1 MNNPQYTNN
10 PIINGAPSTTS
21 SSDINPGSDGVDFIE
36 VNPSVTIPFA
46 PGTTPIIVTVS
57 VPNTNTNVDK
67 ITVTITEP
75 TGTTIVNQVSP
86 GDTNKVDTFP
96 ITPLPENSR
105 MTVTFGTNNGQ
116 PPENVTLSV
125 IACYAPA
132 TATTIVTSGT
142 VPPSVSGSTPTL
154 TISSTST
161 SVTPGKGYV

>member
-1 MNNPQYTNN
+1 MDNPQYLNN
-10 PIINGAPSTTS
+10 PTIVGAPSSTS
-21 SSDINPGSDGVDFIE
+21 SLDINPGSAGVDFTE
-36 VNPSVTIPFA
+36 GKPSVIIPFA

-67 ITVTITEP
+67 IMVTITEP

-86 GDTNKVDTFP
+86 GNTNKVDTFP
-96 ITPLPENSR
+96 ITPLPENST

-125 IACYAPA
+125 IACYTPA

-142 VPPSVSGSTPTL
+142 VPPSISGSTPTL
-154 TISSTST
+154 TISSTSAALT
-161 SVTPGKGYV
+161 EGKEYI

>member
-21 SSDINPGSDGVDFIE
+21 PSDINPGSNGVDFIE
-36 VNPSVTIPFA
+36 VNPSVIIPFA
-46 PGTTPIIVTVS
+46 PGTTPIIVKVS

-75 TGTTIVNQVSP
+75 NGTTVVNQVSP

-96 ITPLPENSR
+96 ITPLPENST

-125 IACYAPA
+125 IAC
-132 TATTIVTSGT
+132 
-142 VPPSVSGSTPTL
+142 
-154 TISSTST
+154 
-161 SVTPGKGYV
+161 